1 MPLWAAVKDDED
13 FMTVFAESYQGKDMT
28 QVILLTNGR
37 ILDPVNNIDS
47 SGSVLIEEGK
57 IVQVSFADDIV
68 PPQDAH
74 IFDLHGKWICPGFI
88 DMHVHLREPGEE
100 YKETIESGTRAAVHG
115 GFTAVACMPNT
126 TPVNDD
132 DAVTTLILA
141 KAKKAGYAR
150 VYPVGAISQASK
162 GDTLAEFGEM
172 KQAGVVAVSDDG
184 HPVEDSQMMRRALE
198 YSANHDMLIISHPE
212 EMSLSRSGAM
222 NEGALSTRMG
232 LRGIP
237 RVAEEIMIYR
247 DITLAE
253 YTGRPVHI
261 AHISTREAV
270 DLVRRAKTRGS
281 QVTTETT
288 PHYFTLTESAV
299 EGYNTCAKMN
309 PPLRTEDDRL
319 AVQEGLQD
327 GTIDAIATDHA
338 PHSSVEK
345 KVEFDLAANGI
356 IGLETSISLTLQLV
370 RDGLISET
378 KMVELMSVNPA
389 RILGVAGGNLTIG
402 NNADLTIIDPDIY
415 FTYTEESVI
424 SKSQNSPFLD
434 WKLQGKAVLTIVDG
448 KIVYDGLG

>member
-1 MPLWAAVKDDED
+1 MKHPQLIPLTE
-13 FMTVFAESYQGKDMT
+13 EHQGKNMT
-28 QVILLTNGR
+28 QAILLQNGR
-37 ILDPVNNIDS
+37 IIDPVNTIDAM
-47 SGSVLIEEGK
+47 GSILIEQGQ
-57 IVQVSFADDIV
+57 ITAISTDQAITPPADAQIIELD
-68 PPQDAH
+68 
-74 IFDLHGKWICPGFI
+74 GKWICPGFV

-100 YKETIESGTRAAVHG
+100 YKETIASGTKAAAYG
-115 GFTAVACMPNT
+115 GFTGVACMPNT
-126 TPVNDD
+126 NPVNDN

-141 KAKKAGYAR
+141 KAAKAGYAR
-150 VYPVGAISQASK
+150 VYPVGAISKASK

-172 KQAGVVAVSDDG
+172 KQAGVVAVTDDG

-212 EMSLSRSGAM
+212 EMSLSRAGAM
-222 NEGALSTRMG
+222 NEGPLSTRMG

-253 YTGRPVHI
+253 YTNRPIHI

-270 DLVRRAKTRGS
+270 DLIRRAKAKGT

-288 PHYFTLTESAV
+288 PHYFTLTENAV
-299 EGYNTCAKMN
+299 KGYNTYAKMN

-319 AVQEGLQD
+319 AIQEGIQD

-356 IGLETSISLTLQLV
+356 IGLETSITLTLDLV
-370 RDGLISET
+370 RQGLISES
-378 KMVELMSVNPA
+378 KMVELMAVNPV
-389 RILGVAGGNLTIG
+389 RILGIAGGSLT
-402 NNADLTIIDPDIY
+402 NCSVADLTIIDPDHS
-415 FTYTEESVI
+415 FTYTKDSVV
-424 SKSQNSPFLD
+424 SKSHNSPFLD
-434 WKLQGKAVLTIVDG
+434 MEMQGKAVLTIIDG
-448 KIVYDGLG
+448 IVVYNGMI